1 MPPADT
7 KASNTE
13 NTGAGPHLLSQQS
26 RQATS
31 SAIRDLLVHARRPG
45 IISLAGGLPSAELF
59 PTAPLIA
66 AASTI
71 LSQPQNLQYGLTEGE
86 FRLREIVAEIHT
98 TQDRLATTPDN
109 VQIVS
114 GSQQALDLIARVTLD
129 PGDEVVVSDPE
140 YLGAIG
146 AFRGVGG
153 RLVPIPIDSH
163 GLDVDALDEQ
173 LRRGLRP
180 KLCYLV
186 PEFHNPT
193 GQSTTVARLTRLA
206 TLADRYGFLIIEDNP
221 YGALRFDGEPVRTIA
236 SMTENVVQCRTIS
249 KTIAPGLRVAWM
261 IGPGWLLDAVR
272 VAKQSVDLH
281 TPTITQHLAGALLGD
296 AEAHRIHMSRLAS
309 HYMER
314 RDSLMGALDEHM
326 PAAQFVSPAGGMF
339 LWLTMPES
347 VDTGRLLPFALE
359 RGVAFVPGSAFA
371 VRGNAHHSMR
381 LSYSTATPSELRT
394 AVGRLAAALTDWVD
408 GPDISSP
415 R

>member
-1 MPPADT
+1 MPPIDQ
-7 KASNTE
+7 KASNTP

-45 IISLAGGLPSAELF
+45 VISLAGGLPSTELF
-59 PTAPLIA
+59 PTTSLVA

-86 FRLREIVAEIHT
+86 MRLREIVADIHT
-98 TQDRLATTPDN
+98 TDDQLPITPDD

-129 PGDEVVVSDPE
+129 PGDEVVVGDSE

-146 AFRGVGG
+146 AFRGAGG

-163 GLDVDALDEQ
+163 GLDVDTLAGQ

-180 KLCYLV
+180 KLCYLI

-193 GQSTTVARLTRLA
+193 GESITAERLSRLA
-206 TLADRYGFLIIEDNP
+206 ILSDRYAFLIVEDNP
-221 YGALRFDGEPVRTIA
+221 YGALRFDGEPVRTMA
-236 SMTENVVQCRTIS
+236 SMTDNVVRCRTIS

-281 TPTITQHLAGALLGD
+281 TPTVTQHLAATLLGNTD
-296 AEAHRIHMSRLAS
+296 AHQSHMSRLAS
-309 HYMER
+309 HYMDR
-314 RDSLMGALDEHM
+314 RDSLMGALRDHM
-326 PAAQFVSPAGGMF
+326 PEGRFASPAGGMF
-339 LWLTMPES
+339 LWLSLPES
-347 VDTGRLLPFALE
+347 VDTNRLLPLALD

-371 VRGNAHHSMR
+371 VSGTARHSMR
-381 LSYSTATPSELRT
+381 LSYSTATPSELRE
-394 AVGRLAAALTDWVD
+394 AVERLAAALTDWAD
-408 GPDISSP
+408 GPGVSSP
-415 R
+415 P